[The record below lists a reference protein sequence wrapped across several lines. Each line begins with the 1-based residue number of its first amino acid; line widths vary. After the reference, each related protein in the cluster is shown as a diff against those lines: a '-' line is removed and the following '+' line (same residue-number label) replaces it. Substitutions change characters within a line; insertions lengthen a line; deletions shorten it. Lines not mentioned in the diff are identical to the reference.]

1 MSPGIQ
7 HHSTPSQSRPAS
19 HTSLRPVI
27 SETDNVSEVNSAS
40 SHVSVTT
47 TATTTLAPPPPVPP
61 KPTVIRTDR
70 VYEDYQQKSPWQF
83 ASNNSSNSNQLHT
96 SNIGQS
102 PVISRPSHFYTTP
115 RTAPYSPGH
124 ENPSYSQQMPIA
136 QQPYVQAYF
145 HPQLQQHM
153 NNI

>member
-1 MSPGIQ
+1 MTLVASPAKRRRRPITICAFSNSKDPFPGLKGMMTKLAQDKLVPPMSPGIQ

-96 SNIGQS
+96 SNIGL
-102 PVISRPSHFYTTP
+102 VYAIH
-115 RTAPYSPGH
+115 
-124 ENPSYSQQMPIA
+124 I
-136 QQPYVQAYF
+136 
-145 HPQLQQHM
+145 
-153 NNI
+153 